1 MSGRAGSRIG
11 AANPLTG
18 CSILTATKGPREAED
33 GLGRPPRARS
43 WLPPLE
49 GGWWRCREIWSW
61 QTTSRPPLVGRPLLL
76 QSLSQAAERGPGR
89 LVKLQRC

>member
-33 GLGRPPRARS
+33 GLGRPPRAR
-43 WLPPLE
+43 
-49 GGWWRCREIWSW
+49 C
-61 QTTSRPPLVGRPLLL
+61 QQLVASPR
-76 QSLSQAAERGPGR
+76 GR
-89 LVKLQRC
+89 LVEVQRDLELANNQQAAACGTPAFVAKPLPGR